1 MRFGMQDGAEGAVL
15 DKVFNRRQRVH
26 VTAIVADGEHDTR
39 FPASIERA
47 PPAFKRQRQRLL
59 DEDVDAGSHGGDDL
73 AVVPVRRDTKVEGIY
88 AKGVGGGSEQVG
100 EAGECTDS
108 VESEALNESSDLRL
122 FEIFGKGVA
131 ECDDP
136 GAVDS
141 RQVTEMLQATLAKTD
156 QTDSNWLYQTGIP
169 RVSCAC
175 YRRTTTPN
183 LLGSAMP
190 GSPCRGAVAILAT

>member
-1 MRFGMQDGAEGAVL
+1 M
-15 DKVFNRRQRVH
+15 
-26 VTAIVADGEHDTR
+26 
-39 FPASIERA
+39 
-47 PPAFKRQRQRLL
+47 
-59 DEDVDAGSHGGDDL
+59 DAGSHGGDDL

-141 RQVTEMLQATLAKTD
+141 RQVTEMLQAALAKTD

-169 RVSCAC
+169 RGFCAC
-175 YRRTTTPN
+175 YRCTTTPN
-183 LLGSAMP
+183 
-190 GSPCRGAVAILAT
+190 